1 MLMAKPSS
9 KLPDWYARLSLQFG
23 HPNAGATDSNATVT
37 ASKPPRTKLLQNI
50 QGLTPICVRRGGFEA
65 IWGLTLSSRGFCFI
79 SEWHI
84 DKCILARRSDR
95 WKEPVQHQ
103 INDNTC
109 DRNV

>member
-1 MLMAKPSS
+1 MSPMLSAKPSS
-9 KLPDWYARLSLQFG
+9 KLPDWCARLSLQLG
-23 HPNAGATDSNATVT
+23 HPNAGTANSNAKDT

-50 QGLTPICVRRGGFEA
+50 QGLTPICAVCEA

-79 SEWHI
+79 SELHM
-84 DKCILARRSDR
+84 DRCILARRSDR

-103 INDNTC
+103 INDYTC